1 LTKFRYNLAKTCRNC
16 GAGFIADIFEEKH
29 FCSNCDLS
37 ADEQHDVDT
46 ADRSEVEQ
54 EVELLLGTR
63 R

>member
-29 FCSNCDLS
+29 FCSNCDLT
-37 ADEQHDVDT
+37 AEEQQEVD
-46 ADRSEVEQ
+46 AMDRSEVEQ
-54 EVELLLGTR
+54 EVELLVGMR